1 MLRMVSHPHRPLSG
15 HIMCYLIRTYHVLP
29 TWRFSPLDP
38 VLLPVLSSP
47 LRPFMLGNRSWD
59 DWIAQY
65 STSHQNPVNR
75 LCHTIGIPL
84 IVLSLIFFVV
94 TIFVHRFWPI
104 ALGLFIVGWIFQFVG
119 HAFEGKPPEF
129 FSDWRFLLVGT
140 RWWAA
145 KVRGRV

>member
-1 MLRMVSHPHRPLSG
+1 
-15 HIMCYLIRTYHVLP
+15 
-29 TWRFSPLDP
+29 
-38 VLLPVLSSP
+38 
-47 LRPFMLGNRSWD
+47 MLGNRSWD

-65 STSHQNPVNR
+65 ATSHQNPINR
-75 LCHTIGIPL
+75 FCHTIGIPMIIASLLCGLAAIL
-84 IVLSLIFFVV
+84 I
-94 TIFVHRFWPI
+94 HRLWLVAV
-104 ALGLFIVGWIFQFVG
+104 ALFAVGWIFQFVG